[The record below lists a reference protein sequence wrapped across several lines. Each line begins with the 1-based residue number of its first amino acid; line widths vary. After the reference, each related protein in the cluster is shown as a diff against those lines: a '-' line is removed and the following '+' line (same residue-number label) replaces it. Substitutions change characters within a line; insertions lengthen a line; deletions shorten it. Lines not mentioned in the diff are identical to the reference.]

1 MILYHGSY
9 TQIENPKILFQ
20 EKGRDFGFGFYTTSI
35 KEQAERW
42 AVRVA
47 RFYSKSTEREEKA
60 VVNVYEFDESLARN
74 LKTKAFAGFRLA

>member
-9 TQIENPKILFQ
+9 TQIKNPKILFQ

-47 RFYSKSTEREEKA
+47 RLK
-60 VVNVYEFDESLARN
+60 N
-74 LKTKAFAGFRLA
+74 LQEI